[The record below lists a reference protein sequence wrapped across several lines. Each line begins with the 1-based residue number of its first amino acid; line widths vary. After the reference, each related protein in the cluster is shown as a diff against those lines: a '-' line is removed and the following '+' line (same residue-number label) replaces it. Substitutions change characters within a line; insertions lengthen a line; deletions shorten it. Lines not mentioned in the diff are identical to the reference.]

1 LSNYEDSKKGKK
13 NRTTPERVKSK
24 AKPTPELVQG
34 TTFKSVRRKKK
45 KETGREIAMMK
56 EHGKVHRQQT
66 PVPSHSIHS
75 GDAVEERTEGR
86 KCPEVSVFHHASLR
100 DGELVNGCISCMPP
114 KPAPEQKKV
123 ERKKTQGEKIRVTKG
138 F

>member
-1 LSNYEDSKKGKK
+1 MKTARKERKIEPLQNESSPKQNRHRSSCKVQHSNLFVE
-13 NRTTPERVKSK
+13 
-24 AKPTPELVQG
+24 
-34 TTFKSVRRKKK
+34 KK